1 MNKIIS
7 ERAWHEFESSCW
19 HEAVRHRGLQLR
31 SLDPEE
37 RQLVLEAINEDLE
50 RRRQLSWEPEPA

>member
-7 ERAWHEFESSCW
+7 EREWREFESGCW
-19 HEAVRHRGLQLR
+19 HEAVRNRGLQLR

-37 RQLVLEAINEDLE
+37 RRLVLEAINEDLE
-50 RRRQLSWEPEPA
+50 RRRQLAWEPEPA

>member
-1 MNKIIS
+1 MNEIIS
-7 ERAWHEFESSCW
+7 EREWREFESNRW

-37 RQLVLEAINEDLE
+37 RQLVLQAINDDLE
-50 RRRQLSWEPEPA
+50 RRRQLSWKPKPA